1 MNRQPHPDASL
12 LPFAVAALGIALF
25 SVMDAVMKGLSLAI
39 GAYNAVLWRMI
50 AGLAITAVLYVS
62 AGSPRPSR
70 PALNFHLIRG
80 FVASFMAVAFFWG
93 LARMP
98 LAEAIALAF
107 VAPIFALFLAALL
120 LGETIGSAA
129 IIASALGF
137 GGVLLIVWGQEG
149 PDGGRDL
156 LGVAAVL
163 GSAVLYAYNIV
174 LMRQQALV
182 AKPVEITFFQ
192 HLVVV
197 VVLAAVAP
205 FFATLPSLGHLPA
218 VISSAVLGICS
229 LMLLAWAY
237 ARAQA
242 QHLAPVEYSALVW
255 AALLGYFFFDEA
267 LRLTTLFGATLIV
280 GGCLVAARAARPR
293 IAQPTQVEPL

>member
-1 MNRQPHPDASL
+1 VLTAL
-12 LPFAVAALGIALF
+12 LYA
-25 SVMDAVMKGLSLAI
+25 
-39 GAYNAVLWRMI
+39 GAGA
-50 AGLAITAVLYVS
+50 
-62 AGSPRPSR
+62 PRPSR
-70 PALNFHLIRG
+70 AALGFHLIRG

-107 VAPIFALFLAALL
+107 VAPIIALFLAALL
-120 LGETIGSAA
+120 LGETIGAAA
-129 IIASALGF
+129 IIASTLGF

-149 PDGGRDL
+149 ADGGRDL

-182 AKPVEITFFQ
+182 AKPVEITFYQ
-192 HLVVV
+192 HLIVS
-197 VVLAAVAP
+197 LLLGAVAP
-205 FFATLPSLGHLPA
+205 FFAILPSSADIPGIVASAALGT
-218 VISSAVLGICS
+218 CS
-229 LMLLAWAY
+229 LLLLAWAY

-267 LRLTTLFGATLIV
+267 LRLTTIFGAILIV
-280 GGCLVAARAARPR
+280 GGCLIAARAARPQVSQ
-293 IAQPTQVEPL
+293 ASQVESL